1 MNKIGKIVGCLLL
14 LVPVGVVGQ
23 KPQKVSDHLKTI
35 EVNYVGVD
43 ELRTLQYKPD
53 GQDFV
58 CINGNNRYTRALYG
72 SPTEDRIETSDRPVF
87 VAYKAKDSRNISFSL
102 TTDGVMV
109 ELDKTD
115 FCEARYTAGRRT
127 YKLTDHRWGKGI
139 IYISVLAFPDRQG
152 GIWKIQTENF
162 TGTVQLSAGVC

>member
-53 GQDFV
+53 GQDSV
-58 CINGNNRYTRALYG
+58 CIMVIIDILVHFTEVPQRIAL
-72 SPTEDRIETSDRPVF
+72 RQVIVL
-87 VAYKAKDSRNISFSL
+87 SL
-102 TTDGVMV
+102 
-109 ELDKTD
+109 
-115 FCEARYTAGRRT
+115 
-127 YKLTDHRWGKGI
+127 
-139 IYISVLAFPDRQG
+139 
-152 GIWKIQTENF
+152 
-162 TGTVQLSAGVC
+162 

>member
-53 GQDFV
+53 G
-58 CINGNNRYTRALYG
+58 
-72 SPTEDRIETSDRPVF
+72 
-87 VAYKAKDSRNISFSL
+87 
-102 TTDGVMV
+102 
-109 ELDKTD
+109 
-115 FCEARYTAGRRT
+115 
-127 YKLTDHRWGKGI
+127 
-139 IYISVLAFPDRQG
+139 
-152 GIWKIQTENF
+152 
-162 TGTVQLSAGVC
+162 

>member
-43 ELRTLQYKPD
+43 ELRTLQYKHD

-58 CINGNNRYTRALYG
+58 SKNGNNRYTRALYG

-87 VAYKAKDSRNISFSL
+87 VAYKAKDAL
-102 TTDGVMV
+102 TKKLKETEMLDNYNNV
-109 ELDKTD
+109 EIPL
-115 FCEARYTAGRRT
+115 T
-127 YKLTDHRWGKGI
+127 Y
-139 IYISVLAFPDRQG
+139 S
-152 GIWKIQTENF
+152 
-162 TGTVQLSAGVC
+162 